1 MVRQCSGLQLRY
13 RESSPATHSH
23 RIQAAGHAT
32 DTQMPQVASALHYY
46 PRCKRKYRTAALTLA
61 NVGFV
66 PHPNTGAWVPSD
78 EGSLSVWS
86 NPSAWS
92 TLEDSS
98 AGTDSPFSDRLELW
112 GKVKVVWRGR
122 KGRDGWG

>member
-1 MVRQCSGLQLRY
+1 M
-13 RESSPATHSH
+13 
-23 RIQAAGHAT
+23 
-32 DTQMPQVASALHYY
+32 ASAVRHY
-46 PRCKRKYRTAALTLA
+46 PRCQRKCRTAALTLA

-112 GKVKVVWRGR
+112 GKGEGSVEGKEGQ
-122 KGRDGWG
+122 GWMG